1 MFGSAVWTFNIFD
14 GIRDSSPRVLWLGM
28 MQFHVRT
35 LPKVPAVALKQFREE
50 VPAGEADTAQI
61 ASTRGVWDAPAPNMD
76 GGRAD
81 GDSTEMTHADL
92 ALESAW
98 SAVDERTM
106 DPYFYSRMRRQ
117 RSLAGNSV
125 APGLSRSATSN
136 RSASFGRWGAN
147 GLTLQKKRRCRL
159 SDPRGRVRID
169 FREVGV
175 LESFINEHGKII
187 GRRKSAL
194 SAKAQRKVARCVKT
208 ARRMA
213 LLHPEPKPGLTL
225 QEMEELAFEMGAEI
239 PVSS

>member
-1 MFGSAVWTFNIFD
+1 MTSAV
-14 GIRDSSPRVLWLGM
+14 

-81 GDSTEMTHADL
+81 GDGTDMTPADL
-92 ALESAW
+92 ALETAW

-106 DPYFYSRMRRQ
+106 DPYLYSRMQRQ
-117 RSLAGNSV
+117 RSLAGNYVIS
-125 APGLSRSATSN
+125 GLPRSATSA
-136 RSASFGRWGAN
+136 RSASFERWGAS
-147 GLTLQKKRRCRL
+147 GLTKQQKKRRCRL
-159 SDPRGRVRID
+159 SDSRGRVRID

-194 SAKAQRKVARCVKT
+194 SAKAQRKVARCVKA

-225 QEMEELAFEMGAEI
+225 QEMEDMAFEMGAEI